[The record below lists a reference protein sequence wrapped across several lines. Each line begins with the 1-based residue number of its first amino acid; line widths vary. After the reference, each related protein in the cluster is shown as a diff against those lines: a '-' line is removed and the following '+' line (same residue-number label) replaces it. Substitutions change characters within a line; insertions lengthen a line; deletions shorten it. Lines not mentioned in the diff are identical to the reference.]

1 MRIQLESVRGAPR
14 GSCLRQ
20 RDSFDPP
27 VISMLVTVDVK
38 DKHQSC
44 DSWLAY
50 LLVGV
55 VVIAFGHLAFVFSLE
70 IFYGFSHCE

>member
-1 MRIQLESVRGAPR
+1 
-14 GSCLRQ
+14 
-20 RDSFDPP
+20 
-27 VISMLVTVDVK
+27 MLVTIDVK
-38 DKHQSC
+38 DKPQPC

-70 IFYGFSHCE
+70 IFYGFSHFE